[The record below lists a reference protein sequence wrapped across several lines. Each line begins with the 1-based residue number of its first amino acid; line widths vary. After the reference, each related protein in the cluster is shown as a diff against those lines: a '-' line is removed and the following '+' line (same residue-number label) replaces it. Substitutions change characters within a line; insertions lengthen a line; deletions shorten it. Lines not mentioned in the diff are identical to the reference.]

1 MRPFCARGA
10 RHETLAAAKEMIMR
24 IIVVGGS
31 AAGQFTALLLARAGH
46 EVLLLD
52 RDPVEPAA
60 DIEAAAAG
68 AFRPAVPQFV
78 QPHVVLPR
86 CRLLLRQALPD
97 VYAALL
103 AAGAR
108 EVTLASAMPATLSV
122 RTGLPGDDEFTSVA
136 TRRST
141 LDWVLRHAVA
151 SESGLQARGGVRA
164 TGLLAQPGSPPRVT
178 GCATTDGDLAADL
191 VVDAAGRRSA
201 IDSWLQ
207 AVGAQRSRIVQA
219 ECGLAYYSRHYRLRP
234 GATLPG
240 PETTRVVLPL
250 TEFTTGIWGSDN
262 HTMLITIAPLIQDKR
277 FRGVTDPDVFTAVA
291 KAVPVLAP
299 WLAVMDPISE
309 IYPMGGLHNSM
320 RRLVVD
326 GVPVATGLAAVGD
339 SVCITNPTLGRGLAL
354 ALQGALD
361 LVRAL
366 DQRGEDGSALPEAL
380 DDLVTEHVKPFY
392 LDQAA
397 NDGRRLAQLRHNLF
411 GAPAPATAPGE
422 DRVTFAALSA
432 AMPYDALVFRAFWR
446 VLGMLAKPDEVY
458 TDPRVVARAQDVLR
472 RLDAAPTPTR
482 PTRAELEAALV

>member
-1 MRPFCARGA
+1 
-10 RHETLAAAKEMIMR
+10 MR

-52 RDPVEPAA
+52 QDSVEPAS
-60 DIEAAAAG
+60 DIEAAAAD

-108 EVTLASAMPATLSV
+108 EVPLASATPPALSLG
-122 RTGLPGDDEFTSVA
+122 TDWPGDDEFTSVA

-151 SESGLQARGGVRA
+151 SQSSIRAQGGVRV
-164 TGLLAQPGSPPRVT
+164 TGLLTRPGSPPRVA
-178 GCATTDGDLAADL
+178 GCATTGGDLTADL
-191 VVDAAGRRSA
+191 VVDATGRRSA

-207 AVGAQRSRIVQA
+207 AVGVRRSRTVQA

-234 GATLPG
+234 GTTLPG
-240 PETTRVVLPL
+240 LETTRAVLAL
-250 TEFTTGIWGSDN
+250 NEFTTGIWGSDN

-277 FRGVTDPDVFTAVA
+277 FRRVTNPDIFTAVA
-291 KAVPVLAP
+291 KTVPVLAP
-299 WLAVMDPISE
+299 WLSVMDPISD

-320 RRLVVD
+320 RRLIVD

-339 SVCITNPTLGRGLAL
+339 SVCITNPTFGRGLAL

-361 LVRAL
+361 LAEALGEHGEDESALADAL
-366 DQRGEDGSALPEAL
+366 DNF
-380 DDLVTEHVKPFY
+380 VTQHVEPFY

-397 NDGRRLAQLRHNLF
+397 NDGRRLAELRHNLF
-411 GAPAPATAPGE
+411 GAPAPETAPRE

-432 AMPYDALVFRAFWR
+432 AMPFDASVFRAFWR
-446 VLGMLAKPDEVY
+446 VLGMLARPDEVY
-458 TDPRVVARAQDVLR
+458 ADPDVVARTQEILR
-472 RLDAAPTPTR
+472 GFDAAPAMTQ
-482 PTRAELEAALV
+482 PTRADLEAALS